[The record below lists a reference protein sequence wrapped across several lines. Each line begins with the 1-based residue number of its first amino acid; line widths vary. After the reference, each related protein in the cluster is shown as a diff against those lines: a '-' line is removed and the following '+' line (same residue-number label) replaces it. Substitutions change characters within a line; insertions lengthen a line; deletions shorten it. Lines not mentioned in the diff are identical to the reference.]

1 MTITKFLLVVTAT
14 LTMTLCGCQGVRT
27 PPPPV
32 TTNLPP
38 PPAQDL
44 TAVNHIIFMMQENRS
59 FDSYFGR
66 INDFRA
72 SQGLGRDV
80 DDVEA
85 TFSNPADDGTTITT
99 YHLPTVCV
107 FNTTAAWLE
116 SHGDMNRFS
125 PSDGNPLLLDGFVHT
140 AGGLATFDGD

>member
-1 MTITKFLLVVTAT
+1 TRFLLVVTAALT
-14 LTMTLCGCQGVRT
+14 LTLCACQGVGT
-27 PPPPV
+27 SPPPV
-32 TTNLPP
+32 TTNPP
-38 PPAQDL
+38 PPPPLKDL

-85 TFSNPADDGTTITT
+85 TFSNPADDGATITT
-99 YHLPTVCV
+99 YHLPTVCI
-107 FNTTAAWLE
+107 FN
-116 SHGDMNRFS
+116 
-125 PSDGNPLLLDGFVHT
+125 
-140 AGGLATFDGD
+140 